1 MLDKICHNHFRYS
14 CPFYLQ
20 LGFALTQILD
30 LKPMLELGIFTA
42 GVAPGGGAS
51 NVWAFMMGGDIDLS
65 ITMTFISS
73 IFCMGEFINFP
84 W

>member
-1 MLDKICHNHFRYS
+1 
-14 CPFYLQ
+14 
-20 LGFALTQILD
+20 
-30 LKPMLELGIFTA
+30 MLELGIFTA